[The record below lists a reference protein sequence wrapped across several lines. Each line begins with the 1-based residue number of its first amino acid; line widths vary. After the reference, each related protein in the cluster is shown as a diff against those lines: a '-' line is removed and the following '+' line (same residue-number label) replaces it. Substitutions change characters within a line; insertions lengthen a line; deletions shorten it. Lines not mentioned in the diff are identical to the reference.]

1 MYGLEKFL
9 GVSYEGFQQEVAVLF
24 PAIESSCK
32 GHNVMPGS
40 SRKDTG
46 SRVKGV
52 KELRLSCSI
61 NYDSKRNPTNPC
73 PLGVV
78 VRLLSYYEFED
89 Y

>member
-1 MYGLEKFL
+1 MYGVEKFL
-9 GVSYEGFQQEVAVLF
+9 GVSYEGFEQEVAVLF

-40 SRKDTG
+40 RKETG

-61 NYDSKRNPTNPC
+61 NYDSKRNPTNPSSWC
-73 PLGVV
+73 CGTAPI
-78 VRLLSYYEFED
+78 LL
-89 Y
+89 